1 MSHAEDLWL
10 KHVVYT
16 GARTNVAVAAD
27 YTGDVRVDVIC
38 NSGGKTRLFVAP
50 DWREVIID
58 ETPEYNFIHGETFD
72 VDRDGDP
79 DFIGARYS
87 PGLIVW
93 FERPAN
99 PLTERWVP
107 HVIDDQLNGIHGL
120 LKGDVDGDGQLDL
133 IANSGQ
139 PTGPFANSAAWLEV
153 PDDPRQDQPWPRHIF
168 ADHDAPGLSHYL
180 GIGDINGDGRA
191 DLTLAAKGGP
201 QDESGLGEWFAWW
214 EAPEDPRQVFR
225 KHELPGPQPGATNM
239 HPGDLNGDGK
249 VDLLASRGHGR
260 GLLWYE
266 NPSWTV
272 HEIDDTLLSPHC
284 LQVADLD
291 RDGDLDAAT
300 CAYESELAA
309 WFEND
314 GRGNFTKHIIATQQA
329 AYDIRAIDM
338 DGDNDLDL
346 LIAGQASQNVVW
358 LENPR
363 QPPLPRIFF

>member
-1 MSHAEDLWL
+1 MD
-10 KHVVYT
+10 
-16 GARTNVAVAAD
+16 
-27 YTGDVRVDVIC
+27 
-38 NSGGKTRLFVAP
+38 
-50 DWREVIID
+50 ID
-58 ETPEYNFIHGETFD
+58 ETMLPGVGIRYEFTTRHG
-72 VDRDGDP
+72 DRM
-79 DFIGARYS
+79 
-87 PGLIVW
+87 GLIAY
-93 FERPAN
+93 R
-99 PLTERWVP
+99 
-107 HVIDDQLNGIHGL
+107 
-120 LKGDVDGDGQLDL
+120 
-133 IANSGQ
+133 
-139 PTGPFANSAAWLEV
+139 
-153 PDDPRQDQPWPRHIF
+153 
-168 ADHDAPGLSHYL
+168 
-180 GIGDINGDGRA
+180 
-191 DLTLAAKGGP
+191 
-201 QDESGLGEWFAWW
+201 
-214 EAPEDPRQVFR
+214 
-225 KHELPGPQPGATNM
+225 
-239 HPGDLNGDGK
+239 DGK

-314 GRGNFTKHIIATQQA
+314 GRGNFTKHIIANQQA